1 MKVGGI
7 VRRVMRVS
15 VGLVVVMV
23 LAYAWLP
30 RSTGYWIPLGMLLMG
45 LVGGFV
51 AGSRWAVPLT
61 PIAIEAAGWFQRRVA
76 CADCPPG
83 TDPPPA
89 VWLVYTAVM
98 LGLAALG
105 ARAGVPGSRLVS
117 RTRPSP
123 QEPGDS

>member
-1 MKVGGI
+1 M
-7 VRRVMRVS
+7 RRVVRVS

-30 RSTGYWIPLGMLLMG
+30 RSTGDWIPLGMLLMG

-51 AGSRWAVPLT
+51 AGSRSAVPLT
-61 PIAIEAAGWFQRRVA
+61 PIAIAAPGWLQHRIA

-83 TDPPPA
+83 TDPPLGVA
-89 VWLVYTAVM
+89 LVYMAVM

-105 ARAGVPGSRLVS
+105 ARAGVAGSRLVS
-117 RTRPSP
+117 RARRSP